1 MTTNDN
7 QPRAMMTIE
16 QILAL
21 VPVSRSTLANM
32 ERTDNFPKGF
42 YVSGNRKCW
51 FADEVIAWQ
60 NALPGN
66 RSGYVRPRSR
76 PKLVRGT
83 QDNPG
88 K

>member
-1 MTTNDN
+1 MTTNDT
-7 QPRAMMTIE
+7 QPRAMMSIE
-16 QILAL
+16 QVLAL

-32 ERTDNFPKGF
+32 ERTDGFPKGF

-60 NALPGN
+60 NALPRN

-76 PKLVRGT
+76 PKLVRQT
-83 QDNPG
+83 QGSQG